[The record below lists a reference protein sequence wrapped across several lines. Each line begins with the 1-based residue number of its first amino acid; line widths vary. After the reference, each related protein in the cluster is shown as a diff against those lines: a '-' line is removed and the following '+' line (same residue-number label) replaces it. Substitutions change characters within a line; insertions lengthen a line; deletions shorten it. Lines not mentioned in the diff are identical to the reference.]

1 MCDEIAVLRDLKI
14 FTDSLFDSNNLGLV
28 QQIKQELLEW
38 LKEIN
43 IVNQSNAISTESE
56 HFDQF
61 DLATKFWDHDFQELN
76 RKKKGMCNN
85 F

>member
-1 MCDEIAVLRDLKI
+1 MLRDLKI
-14 FTDSLFDSNNLGLV
+14 FTDSLLDSNNLGLV

-38 LKEIN
+38 LKEIS

-61 DLATKFWDHDFQELN
+61 NLATEFLDHDFQELN